1 MGFIA
6 SLINSLLSLIAAA
19 ISAILSLLPSSPFM
33 WNLDGA
39 SPVLTWIFWLIPIPQ
54 MLTTMTLYISA
65 VLAYFVI
72 RIALRWLKVVGS

>member
-6 SLINSLLSLIAAA
+6 KLINGLFDLISAALT
-19 ISAILSLLPSSPFM
+19 AILSLLPNSPFT

-39 SPVLTWIFWLIPIPQ
+39 SPALTWIFWLIPIPQ
-54 MLTTMTLYISA
+54 MITTITVYITA
-65 VLAYFVI
+65 ALAYFVI

>member
-19 ISAILSLLPSSPFM
+19 ITAILSLLPSSPFA

-65 VLAYFVI
+65 VVAYFVV